1 MQVSQTILIR
11 KITITET
18 PPPPTF
24 TISPS
29 SPAITCGSTT
39 AQNFTANNVY
49 NSPGVTN
56 HVWNLGSTS
65 NGWLYNGNPAPQ
77 TISTSTTNTIALTPV
92 CGSSQNNIS
101 ATVTA
106 NGTNYNSNSTTISYT
121 QPTLSINGS
130 NSFCS
135 GNPVY
140 SVTNLPCGATVSWS
154 SNPTGVVS
162 ISTSSNQATLTKI
175 ADGQT
180 TLSATITACGSQI
193 VSYLFIE
200 VGLPQAPQFIEIYGH
215 GVTDPTTLCPG
226 SYRAEAFTTLTN
238 QQYEWRLPPEWSS
251 SASGGNNPF
260 TVGSNGFDIPLQVN
274 SITDNPAFMWVRTVN
289 GCGTSDPTFLF
300 VGTSCDGFLSYQV
313 SPNPA
318 TSNVRIDGSKN
329 NKIIKEVQLID
340 KTGNIKRARK
350 YNGDLKLVQF
360 DVSGLKPD
368 VYYIKIYDG
377 KRWESKQLRIQ

>member
-1 MQVSQTILIR
+1 V
-11 KITITET
+11 
-18 PPPPTF
+18 
-24 TISPS
+24 
-29 SPAITCGSTT
+29 
-39 AQNFTANNVY
+39 
-49 NSPGVTN
+49 
-56 HVWNLGSTS
+56 
-65 NGWLYNGNPAPQ
+65 
-77 TISTSTTNTIALTPV
+77 
-92 CGSSQNNIS
+92 
-101 ATVTA
+101 TVTA

-154 SNPTGVVS
+154 CNPRGVVS

-251 SASGGNNPF
+251 SVSGGNNPF

-289 GCGTSDPTFLF
+289 KCGTSDPTFLF

-350 YNGDLKLVQF
+350 YNGDIKLVQF